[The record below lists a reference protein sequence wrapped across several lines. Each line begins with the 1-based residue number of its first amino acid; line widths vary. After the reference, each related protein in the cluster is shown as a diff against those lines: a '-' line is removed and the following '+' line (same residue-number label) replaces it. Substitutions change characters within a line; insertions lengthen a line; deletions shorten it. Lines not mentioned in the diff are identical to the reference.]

1 MKKFSIPCDFNGVQS
16 PFTIYI
22 GDPEPKH
29 HPLHF
34 QADWLSRERGG
45 TIPANVMDSVA
56 KLKDLSEKNNV
67 SFEELCVYAL
77 GAAQQQESEEASEE
91 NDENAEEELGE
102 EDTDAPEETLD
113 ELSDESLEDSEELTD
128 ELLETPE
135 GESDESLE
143 NLDETSDELGEEY
156 LETSEETIDENN
168 EIKDETKSDKP
179 TSGG

>member
-1 MKKFSIPCDFNGVQS
+1 MKKFSIPCDFNGVQA

-45 TIPANVMDSVA
+45 TIPSNVMDSVA

-77 GAAQQQESEEASEE
+77 GAAQQQESEEAEDDD
-91 NDENAEEELGE
+91 N
-102 EDTDAPEETLD
+102 EDTDGNEEV
-113 ELSDESLEDSEELTD
+113 SD
-128 ELLETPE
+128 
-135 GESDESLE
+135 
-143 NLDETSDELGEEY
+143 
-156 LETSEETIDENN
+156 ETSEETTDENN
-168 EIKDETKSDKP
+168 EIKDDTESDKP